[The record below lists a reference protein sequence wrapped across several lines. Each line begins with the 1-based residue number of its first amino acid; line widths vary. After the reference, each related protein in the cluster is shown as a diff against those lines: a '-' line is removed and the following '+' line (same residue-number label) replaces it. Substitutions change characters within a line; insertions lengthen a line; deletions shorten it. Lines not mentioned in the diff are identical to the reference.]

1 MNVICANQ
9 KLMFIIK
16 LNVQTVYLNL
26 FCLVILGIGP
36 GQGPGPTQQTS
47 IKILRILQPYH

>member
-26 FCLVILGIGP
+26 FCLVFLGIGP